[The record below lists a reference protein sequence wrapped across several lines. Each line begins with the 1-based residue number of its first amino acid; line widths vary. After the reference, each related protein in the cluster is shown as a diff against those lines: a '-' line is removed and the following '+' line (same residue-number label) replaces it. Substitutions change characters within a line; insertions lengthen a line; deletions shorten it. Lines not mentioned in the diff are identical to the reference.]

1 VKYFPQV
8 KSMNR
13 LSAAPLGSAHAAVSF
28 DQIQSAGGIQY
39 AYLVGVFDNATKQ
52 PVYFVSSEVNSMAE
66 LGGGSHFLC
75 VFNGDTHAN
84 CGSSDDWADAEKFFS
99 RAMNMVE
106 EKFGGPAAAGEA
118 VPELIPETAADEKA
132 AKPGG
137 SGGLK
142 KAVSRFWSKNS
153 K

>member
-1 VKYFPQV
+1 
-8 KSMNR
+8 MNR
-13 LSAAPLGSAHAAVSF
+13 LSAAPLGSAHVAVSF

-84 CGSSDDWADAEKFFS
+84 CGSSDDWGDAEKFFA
-99 RAMNMVE
+99 RAMSMVE
-106 EKFGGPAAAGEA
+106 EKFGDPAAAEA
-118 VPELIPETAADEKA
+118 VPESVPETAADAKT
-132 AKPGG
+132 AKPVGV
-137 SGGLK
+137 SGLK
-142 KAVSRFWSKNS
+142 KAVSRFWSKKEKGQS
-153 K
+153 T